1 MLSHDN
7 HEEIIRLV
15 ELKIKKKG
23 KVAYLRA
30 KDRHQMQKLISI
42 GVLPGASIVLLQK
55 FPSYVFELGHSQ
67 FAVDKELA
75 QAIFVKVNK

>member
-1 MLSHDN
+1 MLNAAN
-7 HEEIIRLV
+7 HEEIISLV

-23 KVAYLRA
+23 RVAYLRA
-30 KDRHQMQKLISI
+30 KDRHQMQKLIAI
-42 GVLPGASIVLLQK
+42 GVLPGTAIVLLQK

-75 QAIFVKVNK
+75 QAIFVRVSK

>member
-1 MLSHDN
+1 MPGAID
-7 HEEIIRLV
+7 HEGIVSLV

-30 KDRHQMQKLISI
+30 KDRHQMQKLIAI
-42 GVLPGASIVLLQK
+42 GALPGTAIVLLQK

-75 QAIFVKVNK
+75 QAIFVKVSK